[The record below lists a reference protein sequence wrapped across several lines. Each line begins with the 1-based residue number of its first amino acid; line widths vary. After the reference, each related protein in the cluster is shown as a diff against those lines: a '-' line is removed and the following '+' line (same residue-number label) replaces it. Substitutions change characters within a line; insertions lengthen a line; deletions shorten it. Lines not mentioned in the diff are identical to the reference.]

1 MPFLWY
7 KNSLTI
13 YYIRIF
19 SMTQT
24 TLAVIGGSGLY
35 DIEGLTNIESHKV
48 TTPFGEP
55 SDDIISGE
63 LNGVKMFFLPRHGK
77 GHLLLPSEINFRAN
91 IYALKKLGAQMV
103 LSISAVGSMKD
114 EYAPGDVVLVDQF
127 FDQTKKRI
135 NTFFGSGIVGHIEF
149 AHPVCLNFGEVV
161 SDGVKDTVSEGHDK
175 KVHKGGT
182 YICIEGPQFS
192 TKAESNIYR
201 SWGVDVIGMTN
212 LPEARLARE
221 AELCYATMAMVTD
234 FDCWHET
241 EESVTVEKILEVL
254 RGNVDFAKAAIEN
267 IARKVSSHDRACHCD
282 EALKY
287 AVITD
292 KARISGKVKENL
304 DLLIGKY
311 L

>member
-1 MPFLWY
+1 
-7 KNSLTI
+7 
-13 YYIRIF
+13 
-19 SMTQT
+19 MTQT